1 MKPNLTLQCPCGNF
15 SFRLQQ
21 SPHSGNFNVKC
32 CACYHSVATI
42 KGYGIEISKD
52 EREEDTDVSAPE

>member
-1 MKPNLTLQCPCGNF
+1 MKPNLTLQCSCGNF

-21 SPHSGNFNVKC
+21 NPHSGEFNVKC

-52 EREEDTDVSAPE
+52 EMEDNNANETP